1 MEEVTEVFKY
11 QKEVVNN
18 MNLDLAIQNTLRRS
32 PMEGAMHGVMS
43 DFGGTYQLT
52 AYTESS
58 KAAESILGKPV
69 AHMTPNALSRPAHN
83 TPQRVVKNA
92 EPTSDVSTVIDGY
105 TLSYSASSKN
115 WTLSSTGIPGFWD
128 RLMGRSGKS
137 TVLATKYGANSSH
150 RFLSEVESLS
160 ELSPRVKNKVAGFV
174 LENSGRISTETLQTG
189 YTVDTQPL
197 DDALT
202 SSGSTKILE
211 ASGSTQQFELGLAT
225 EYSGVAKQ
233 RNNTF
238 MGDTVIPQPLS
249 QAQIGMVRTPLGD
262 PVGVHIAPPTRHMGS
277 HRTNRS
283 L

>member
-1 MEEVTEVFKY
+1 
-11 QKEVVNN
+11 
-18 MNLDLAIQNTLRRS
+18 MNLDLAIQNTLRRN
-32 PMEGAMHGVMS
+32 PMESAMHGVMS

-58 KAAESILGKPV
+58 KAAEDILGKPV
-69 AHMTPNALSRPAHN
+69 AHMSPNALSRPAHAE
-83 TPQRVVKNA
+83 TKRVIKHA

-105 TLSYSASSKN
+105 TVSYSASSKN
-115 WTLSSTGIPGFWD
+115 WTLSSTGVPGFWD
-128 RLMGRSGKS
+128 KLLGRSGKS
-137 TVLATKYGANSSH
+137 TVLATKYGANSGH
-150 RFLSEVESLS
+150 RFLSEIESLS
-160 ELSPRVKNKVAGFV
+160 ELSPRCKNKIAAYV

-197 DDALT
+197 DDAIT
-202 SSGSTKILE
+202 SSGSTRILE
-211 ASGSTQQFELGLAT
+211 ASGSSRQFELGLAT
-225 EYSGVAKQ
+225 AYSGVAKQ
-233 RNNTF
+233 RNDTF

-262 PVGVHIAPPTRHMGS
+262 PVGVHVAPPTRHMGS

>member
-1 MEEVTEVFKY
+1 LEEVTEVFKY
-11 QKEVVNN
+11 QKGVVYN

-43 DFGGTYQLT
+43 DFGSTYQLT
-52 AYTESS
+52 SYTESS

-69 AHMTPNALSRPAHN
+69 AHMSPNALSRPVHAEK
-83 TPQRVVKNA
+83 RVVKNA
-92 EPTSDVSTVIDGY
+92 EPTTDLSTVIDGY
-105 TLSYSASSKN
+105 TLSYSTSSKN
-115 WTLSSTGIPGFWD
+115 WTLSSTGVPGFWD
-128 RLMGRSGKS
+128 KLLGRSGKS

-150 RFLSEVESLS
+150 RFLSEIESLPQ
-160 ELSPRVKNKVAGFV
+160 LSSRSKNNIAGFV

-202 SSGSTKILE
+202 SSSSNKILE
-211 ASGSTQQFELGLAT
+211 ASGSTRQFELGLAT
-225 EYSGVAKQ
+225 EYAGVAKQ